1 MSRYFYGM
9 CQIHVNDK
17 WISIQERP
25 EWFLGGQNRSFIE
38 RLFEEVPAKQVF
50 KDYTEK
56 SVMDLFEFM
65 NFYFICNY
73 RCGPMTKEEFKED
86 FNPIC
91 YLTLED
97 LLEWRK
103 RGGIR
108 DEETKKLDWLIGE
121 LRKIWDGKESDFRMV
136 FTLDI

>member
-25 EWFLGGQNRSFIE
+25 EWFLGGQNRYFIE
-38 RLFEEVPAKQVF
+38 RLLEEVPRKQVF

-65 NFYFICNY
+65 QFYFICNY
-73 RCGPMTKEEFKED
+73 GCPMTKEDFNED

-91 YLTLED
+91 CLTLED

-103 RGGIR
+103 RDGIIA
-108 DEETKKLDWLIGE
+108 EEAEKLDWLIGE

-136 FTLDI
+136 FAIDF